1 MRNGQCQGRLI
12 SFLKN
17 IDQMRYELNH
27 ISRICTKPFL
37 TLLMSMHGFF
47 FYGRFISVL
56 FINLLLILFYQ
67 YAVLFALAIHVS
79 LTIPVQCPGS
89 QIDLITRVCRYK
101 TPEVHGDSPG
111 SVLGELVTPSNLGAC
126 YVHTFMIECHITDTM
141 VESHPLYLT
150 RSLQLNLRV
159 GPLLFSI

>member
-1 MRNGQCQGRLI
+1 MRNGQWQGRLI

-67 YAVLFALAIHVS
+67 YAVLCTHAIYVLMTYNRAMSRIANRFGNPYVQIQNSRDSWRVS
-79 LTIPVQCPGS
+79 
-89 QIDLITRVCRYK
+89 RR
-101 TPEVHGDSPG
+101 
-111 SVLGELVTPSNLGAC
+111 
-126 YVHTFMIECHITDTM
+126 
-141 VESHPLYLT
+141 
-150 RSLQLNLRV
+150 RSRRARDAQQFGCVSCTYMHDRM
-159 GPLLFSI
+159 PYH

>member
-1 MRNGQCQGRLI
+1 MRNGQWQGRLI

-47 FYGRFISVL
+47 FYGRFISVV

-79 LTIPVQCPGS
+79 LTIPVQCRIANRFDNPCM
-89 QIDLITRVCRYK
+89 QIQNSR
-101 TPEVHGDSPG
+101 
-111 SVLGELVTPSNLGAC
+111 GAWR
-126 YVHTFMIECHITDTM
+126 FSRQRSRRARDTQQFGC
-141 VESHPLYLT
+141 VSCAYIHDRIPYH
-150 RSLQLNLRV
+150 
-159 GPLLFSI
+159 